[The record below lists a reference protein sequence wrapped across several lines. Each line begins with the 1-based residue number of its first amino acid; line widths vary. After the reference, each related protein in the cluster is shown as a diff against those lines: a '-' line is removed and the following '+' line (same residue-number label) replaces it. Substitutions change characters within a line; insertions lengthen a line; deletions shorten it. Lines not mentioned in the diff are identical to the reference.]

1 MCITYNSTQLSG
13 SILSEDQGPDRV
25 SGCDQHALT
34 VRQWQA
40 GQSIVCPDQGRGNQS
55 LPTELLIL
63 LMDSSGC
70 VPTSHKSSRKA
81 LKIDTA
87 EETCDRFGGDLL
99 KDENVRGGGQKNKKP
114 KTFHHPFFKCLI
126 STWFLV
132 PQTKISLVIAGFQNS
147 GASLIQQ
154 HLAEMR

>member
-1 MCITYNSTQLSG
+1 MLQQVLMPQYVCVTYNSTQLSG

-25 SGCDQHALT
+25 SGCDQHPVT

-70 VPTSHKSSRKA
+70 VPTSHSSSRKA
-81 LKIDTA
+81 LKNDTA
-87 EETCDRFGGDLL
+87 GETCDRFGGDLL
-99 KDENVRGGGQKNKKP
+99 NGENVQWEGEGRGKGKAQTPYQCVAPHATNKK
-114 KTFHHPFFKCLI
+114 
-126 STWFLV
+126 
-132 PQTKISLVIAGFQNS
+132 
-147 GASLIQQ
+147 
-154 HLAEMR
+154 

>member
-1 MCITYNSTQLSG
+1 MLQYMRVSTHSTQLSG

-25 SGCDQHALT
+25 SGCDQHPVT

-70 VPTSHKSSRKA
+70 VPTSHSSSRKA
-81 LKIDTA
+81 LKNDTVG
-87 EETCDRFGGDLL
+87 ETCDRFGGDLL
-99 KDENVRGGGQKNKKP
+99 HDENVQWEGEGRGKGEAQTPYQCAAPHATNKNE
-114 KTFHHPFFKCLI
+114 L
-126 STWFLV
+126 S
-132 PQTKISLVIAGFQNS
+132 QSQS
-147 GASLIQQ
+147 
-154 HLAEMR
+154 